1 MTVRTRLPKR
11 NEREDGIVMI
21 VVMLVLLMLT
31 ATATFAIH
39 STNMDIRAA
48 GHSRVAMQAHN
59 LATTSLIT
67 MADYTERMGVETVM
81 ATIAQSTLNL
91 TGLEP
96 AMAPG
101 RRGAR
106 FYSADF
112 GAGAADP
119 APTGVFG
126 PRQAHVPASA
136 VDVYDAHAY
145 SIPIPGHR
153 ADGLSPFKFVRMTFT
168 ARARARIAMSPTTY
182 VADLETA
189 SDARAH
195 VVAGPSFLP

>member
-1 MTVRTRLPKR
+1 
-11 NEREDGIVMI
+11 MI
-21 VVMLVLLMLT
+21 VVMLVLLMVT

-39 STNMDIRAA
+39 STSMDIRAA
-48 GHSRVAMQAHN
+48 GHTRVAMQAHN

-67 MADYTERMGVETVM
+67 MADYTDRLGVETIM
-81 ATIAQSTLNL
+81 ATIEQSTLDV

-96 AMAPG
+96 VMAPG
-101 RRGAR
+101 HHGAR

-112 GAGAADP
+112 GAGASDP

-126 PRQAHVPASA
+126 PRQVHVPASA

-153 ADGLSPFKFVRMTFT
+153 ADGLSPFKFVRLTFT
-168 ARARARIAMSPTTY
+168 ARARARVATGATTY
-182 VADLETA
+182 ATQLETA